1 MTVLP
6 ETARP
11 CRGRAGRPAIR
22 AVAALAPLLALMAAT
37 APAAAQIIPP
47 VTPPPDIPEPPGAAE
62 TDSATRIAET
72 PTDPVA
78 GNPVSLFYTMSIN
91 AFESG
96 LALDDPARGS
106 ADGTVGPEYGGVEV
120 GQRNLAIFGAGV
132 QYGRFSTNGTDAE
145 SWTLP
150 LYHSFLLGD
159 SGYAINVDLPLAYT
173 TIEDDSFFSGSA
185 SVGVRVP
192 VIQGMWSVTPAVRFG
207 LVNSN
212 AFQAGVWSYGG
223 SVTSDLRFRIG
234 DAAFQVGNMVA
245 HYEASQTSLLQDDTL
260 SYDLGN
266 TIIRNG
272 IAVTHPF
279 QAFGEDLTGTVFAT
293 DTRFFGDEAFVEQ
306 FNEFGFTIG
315 WERPSFTSLTDRI
328 RLGGTFSRNEE
339 GTGFKM
345 NMGYRF

>member
-1 MTVLP
+1 MTQFN
-6 ETARP
+6 ETVP
-11 CRGRAGRPAIR
+11 GGRSRLHGLS
-22 AVAALAPLLALMAAT
+22 VAALPVLLAMALIAVT
-37 APAAAQIIPP
+37 PPAFAQIIPP
-47 VTPPPDIPEPPGAAE
+47 VTPPPDIPPPPE
-62 TDSATRIAET
+62 EELDSATRIAET
-72 PTDPVA
+72 PTDPVS
-78 GNPVSLFYTMSIN
+78 GNPVGLFYTMSVN

-96 LALDDPARGS
+96 LALDDPARAS

-120 GQRNLAIFGAGV
+120 GQESLAIFGAGV
-132 QYGRFSTNGTDAE
+132 QYGRFTTDGTDAE

-159 SGYAINVDLPLAYT
+159 SGYAIHVDLPLAYT
-173 TIEDDSFFSGSA
+173 TIEDDSFFTGSA

-192 VIQGMWSVTPAVRFG
+192 VIEGMWSVTPAVRFG

-212 AFQAGVWSYGG
+212 ALQAGVWSYGG

-245 HYEASQTSLLQDDTL
+245 HYRASETTLLQDDTL
-260 SYDLGN
+260 GYDPQN

-272 IAVTHPF
+272 VAVTYPF
-279 QAFGEDLTGTVFAT
+279 QAFGEDMTGTVFAT

-315 WERPSFTSLTDRI
+315 WERPSFTDLTDRI
-328 RLGGTFSRNEE
+328 RLGGTFSRNQE
-339 GTGFKM
+339 GTGFKL